1 MKKFFIAFIFLH
13 CINISAQ
20 GDNSILII
28 KVTGTGQTPQE
39 SINDGLRSAI
49 QQSISSYILSKNE
62 ILDKNLISDEVIST
76 SSGNIQK
83 YSILSQIE
91 IPNIGFFTNLNV
103 EVSIPKLSAF
113 AQSKG
118 FNAEIKGGLFAAKI
132 KQQILNETSEINFI
146 SNIFGLIH
154 ELMQKSFDFKIQVK
168 EPQSNSSVS
177 QNWKIPITIES
188 ISNDNINNVYNLLI
202 SSLDNI
208 SLSKIEFEDY
218 KNLGKEIFTIR
229 IRRNNEIKEYYLRK
243 AESLEILKN
252 IELNWFFYTSNF
264 VIDNNYE
271 KIFLKNRFYYYY
283 DGYPYYK
290 YQFGSKAITEGANI
304 VNLSDEDVF
313 LRYPKMYNI
322 FFDNNESLT
331 SEYLEHNLNLD
342 IVNSNIKCS
351 TIDFYDFKSLELLEK
366 INEYKISGGGVLS
379 QFKFGGYLVDE
390 TSEKYTIVAP
400 FNLIHDNKNL
410 KSDIGN
416 NIPDYICNWF
426 IGISSCDNFNLSQ
439 LNDWKAPELIDL
451 KNLTNNL
458 FLKGI
463 GCNLSIPS
471 TTFWSIEEK
480 DSLNSYVFSFKRD
493 DVLQSKTREEK
504 LNSNRYDYVDK
515 NNFYNFGSILMIR
528 PVRYEYKNSSLVDK
542 TSKEINKNKS
552 IKLENE
558 NILIFK
564 GYEESD
570 LVYFIFEDLNGKGYD
585 FSAMP
590 QPEKYELIDN
600 NYNINPKYLNKKF
613 KIKWKAIP
621 GTDEEYGYPYNEI
634 ISIELID

>member
-1 MKKFFIAFIFLH
+1 MKKIFIAFIFLH

-49 QQSISSYILSKNE
+49 QQSFSSYILSKNE
-62 ILDKNLISDEVIST
+62 IFDKNLISDEVIST

-83 YSILSQIE
+83 YIIISQFE
-91 IPNIGFFTNLNV
+91 IPNIGFVTNINV
-103 EVSIPKLSAF
+103 EVSIPKLSTF

-118 FNAEIKGGLFAAKI
+118 FNVEIKGGLFAAKI
-132 KQQILNETSEINFI
+132 KQQILNETSEINLI
-146 SNIFGLIH
+146 SNTFGLIH

-188 ISNDNINNVYNLLI
+188 ISNDNINKVYNLLI

-271 KIFLKNRFYYYY
+271 KIFIKNRFYYYY

-290 YQFGSKAITEGANI
+290 YQLGSKSITEGANI
-304 VNLSDEDVF
+304 VSLSDEDVF

-322 FFDNNESLT
+322 FFDNNQNLT
-331 SEYLEHNLNLD
+331 SEYLKHNLNLD
-342 IVNSNIKCS
+342 VVNSNIKCS

-366 INEYKISGGGVLS
+366 INEYKVIGGGVVS
-379 QFKFGGYLVDE
+379 PFKFGGYLVEE

-400 FNLIHDNKNL
+400 FNLIHDNRNL

-416 NIPDYICNWF
+416 KIPDDICNWF

-439 LNDWKAPELIDL
+439 LNDWKAPELNDL
-451 KNLTNNL
+451 RTITNNL
-458 FLKGI
+458 FLEGI

-480 DSLNSYVFSFKRD
+480 DSLNSYVYPFDRD
-493 DVLQSKTREEK
+493 DVLYTKTRQK
-504 LNSNRYDYVDK
+504 YLNPDIYNYVDK
-515 NNFYNFGSILMIR
+515 NKFYNSGSILMIR
-528 PVRYEYKNSSLVDK
+528 PVRYEYKNSSLDK
-542 TSKEINKNKS
+542 TSNEIKTNNS

-564 GYEESD
+564 SYEESD
-570 LVYFIFEDLNGKGYD
+570 LVYFIFEDLKGESFN
-585 FSAMP
+585 FSAL
-590 QPEKYELIDN
+590 PEKYKLIDEN
-600 NYNINPKYLNKKF
+600 NNINPKYFNKKF
-613 KIKWKAIP
+613 KIKWKAVA
-621 GTDEEYGYPYNEI
+621 GTDEEGGWPYNEI

>member
-1 MKKFFIAFIFLH
+1 MKKLFLVLIH
-13 CINISAQ
+13 LYCINIVAQ

-28 KVTGTGQTPQE
+28 KVTGTGQTPEE
-39 SINDGLRSAI
+39 SINNGLRSAI
-49 QQSISSYILSKNE
+49 QQSFSSYIMSKNE
-62 ILDKNLISDEVIST
+62 ILDKNLISDEFIST

-83 YSILSQIE
+83 YTVISQFE
-91 IPNIGFFTNLNV
+91 IPNVGFFTNINV
-103 EVSIPKLSAF
+103 EISVPKLSSF

-118 FNAEIKGGLFAAKI
+118 FKVEIKGGLFAAKI
-132 KQQILNETSEINFI
+132 KQQILNETSEINLI
-146 SNIFGLIH
+146 SNTFGLIH
-154 ELMQKSFDFKIQVK
+154 ELMQKSFDFNIQVK
-168 EPQSNSSVS
+168 EPQSNSSDS

-202 SSLDNI
+202 SSLENI
-208 SLSKIEFEDY
+208 SLSKNEFEDY

-229 IRRNNEIKEYYLRK
+229 IRRNKEIKEYYLRK

-283 DGYPYYK
+283 DDYPYYK
-290 YQFGSKAITEGANI
+290 YQFGSKAISEGANI

-322 FFDNNESLT
+322 FFDNNERLT
-331 SEYLEHNLNLD
+331 REYLEHNLNLD

-366 INEYKISGGGVLS
+366 INEYKISGSGVVS

-400 FNLIHDNKNL
+400 FNLIHDNRNL

-416 NIPDYICNWF
+416 KTPDYICNWF

-480 DSLNSYVFSFKRD
+480 DSLNSYVFSFNRD
-493 DVLQSKTREEK
+493 VVLQSKTREEN
-504 LNSNRYDYVDK
+504 LNSDRYIYEDK
-515 NNFYNFGSILMIR
+515 NKFYNFVR
-528 PVRYEYKNSSLVDK
+528 PVRYEYKNSFLEK
-542 TSKEINKNKS
+542 TPKEIKKNNS

-600 NYNINPKYLNKKF
+600 NYNINPKFLNKKF

-621 GTDEEYGYPYNEI
+621 GTSEEYGYPYNEI

>member
-1 MKKFFIAFIFLH
+1 MKNLFLAFTFLY
-13 CINISAQ
+13 CINIVAQ
-20 GDNSILII
+20 VDNNILII
-28 KVTGTGQTPQE
+28 KVSGIGQTPEE
-39 SINDGLRSAI
+39 SISNGLKSAI

-62 ILDKNLISDEVIST
+62 ILDKNLISDEVTST

-146 SNIFGLIH
+146 SNTFGLIH

-283 DGYPYYK
+283 DGYPRYK

-379 QFKFGGYLVDE
+379 PFKFGGYLVDE

-463 GCNLSIPS
+463 GYNLSIPS

-480 DSLNSYVFSFKRD
+480 DSLNSYVFSFNRD

-504 LNSNRYDYVDK
+504 LNSDRYDYVNK
-515 NNFYNFGSILMIR
+515 NNFYNFGSILLMR
-528 PVRYEYKNSSLVDK
+528 PVRYEYKNSSLNKV
-542 TSKEINKNKS
+542 SNEIKNKNTN
-552 IKLENE
+552 IIENE

-564 GYEESD
+564 SYEESD
-570 LVYFIFEDLNGKGYD
+570 LVYFIFEDLNGKPYD
-585 FSAMP
+585 FSSIP
-590 QPEKYELIDN
+590 KNSKYQLIDDN
-600 NYNINPKYLNKKF
+600 NNINSKYLNKKF

>member
-1 MKKFFIAFIFLH
+1 MKNLFLAFTFLY
-13 CINISAQ
+13 CINIVAQ
-20 GDNSILII
+20 VDNNILII
-28 KVTGTGQTPQE
+28 KVSGIGQTPEE
-39 SINDGLRSAI
+39 SISNGLKSAI

-62 ILDKNLISDEVIST
+62 ILDKNLISDEVTST

-146 SNIFGLIH
+146 SNTFGLIH

-218 KNLGKEIFTIR
+218 KNLGKELFTIR

-283 DGYPYYK
+283 DGYPRYK

-379 QFKFGGYLVDE
+379 PFKFGGYLVDE

-480 DSLNSYVFSFKRD
+480 DSLNSYVFSFNRD

-504 LNSNRYDYVDK
+504 LNSDRYDYVNK
-515 NNFYNFGSILMIR
+515 NNFYNFGSILLMR
-528 PVRYEYKNSSLVDK
+528 PVRYEYKNSSLNKV
-542 TSKEINKNKS
+542 SNEIKNKNTN
-552 IKLENE
+552 IIENE

-564 GYEESD
+564 SYEESD
-570 LVYFIFEDLNGKGYD
+570 LVYFIFEDLNGKPYD
-585 FSAMP
+585 FSSIP
-590 QPEKYELIDN
+590 KNSKYQLIDDN
-600 NYNINPKYLNKKF
+600 NNINSKYLNKKF